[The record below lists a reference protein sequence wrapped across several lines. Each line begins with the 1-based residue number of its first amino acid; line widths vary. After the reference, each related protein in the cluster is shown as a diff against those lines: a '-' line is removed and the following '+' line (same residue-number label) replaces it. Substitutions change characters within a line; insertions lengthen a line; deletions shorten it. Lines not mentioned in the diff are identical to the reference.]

1 MDLIG
6 KTLTTVQGRVSGH
19 LAKEHVAEI
28 AKHHRLQASPGF
40 LAAAQ
45 YCQLRLE
52 EFGLPAEV
60 LGYPAREGILYWGW
74 PMFQEWEASEA
85 VLHLI
90 EPEESARK
98 LADYNEARLSLIQR
112 SAPFEGEA
120 EVVLL
125 EDGEEWAEYEGL
137 DLNGKVVLTKGDRDR
152 VHYLAVEKH
161 GAVGII
167 TDALKELPGLRH
179 PMDLPDALQYT
190 SFWWYGGEK
199 KCFGFVLSPK
209 EGARLRTL
217 IKERQREG
225 KPPVKVRA
233 NVKSRFWD
241 GEINTVSA
249 RIPGQTEEEVVLLA
263 HLCHPQGAAN
273 DNASGSA
280 AVLEVARTLQSLIS
294 DGTLAQPRRGLRFLL
309 VPEILG
315 FAAYLAHN
323 ESLIPNM
330 IAALNLDMVGEDQSL
345 CGSTMTIEQAPA
357 SFANYADDLVVR
369 LAEEASSGATNY
381 AGLESQTA
389 SRHAATPFSG
399 GSDHCLLIDPSV
411 GVPCPMI
418 NQWPDKFYHTSTD
431 TLDKVDPAML
441 ARVGSIAATYA
452 YFLAD
457 AGPEEAAWLAEEVL
471 SRHKT
476 RVLALTRD
484 GLARSRGA
492 DHSPEDGEMLWRRV
506 RFLQMRTEKAL
517 QSILRLA
524 DVDVSAWQEEARAFA
539 EAELARIAKAVPHSP
554 GKTPPGDGEKEAASI
569 VLRRLCPGPIDP
581 KNFINRMSDE
591 EHETWWRVYKES
603 PDATYVYPAL
613 LLYWADGRRNVQEI
627 TDLIELEMGK
637 RVTEMLVTCC
647 QLWGRLGLVELSTAS

>member
-1 MDLIG
+1 MDVIG
-6 KTLTTVQGRVSGH
+6 KLLATMQEHVSGH
-19 LAKEHVAEI
+19 LARNHVAEI
-28 AKHHRLQASPGF
+28 ARYHRLQASPGYRQ
-40 LAAAQ
+40 AAQ
-45 YCQLRLE
+45 YCQRCFE
-52 EFGLPAEV
+52 EFGIHAEV
-60 LGYPAREGILYWGW
+60 LGFPAREGTTCWGW
-74 PMFQEWEASEA
+74 PMFQEWEASEG
-85 VLHLI
+85 VLRLI
-90 EPEESARK
+90 EPPEHRRK

-137 DLNGKVVLTKGDRDR
+137 DLRGKVVLTKGDRDR

-190 SFWWYGGEK
+190 SFWWYGGETR
-199 KCFGFVLSPK
+199 CFGFVLSPK
-209 EGARLRTL
+209 EGARLRLL
-217 IKERQREG
+217 IRERQRDG
-225 KPPVKVRA
+225 KPPVKVQVS
-233 NVKSRFWD
+233 VKSRFWD

-249 RIPGQTEEEVVLLA
+249 LIPGQTKEEVLLLA

-280 AVLEVARTLQSLIS
+280 TVLEAARVLQSLIS
-294 DGTLAQPRRGLRFLL
+294 RGTLAQPRRGIRFLL
-309 VPEILG
+309 VPEMLG
-315 FAAYLAHN
+315 FAAYLANN

-330 IAALNLDMVGEDQSL
+330 VAALNLDMVGEDQSL
-345 CGSTMTIEQAPA
+345 CGSTMTIEQAPG

-369 LAEEASSGATNY
+369 LAEETSSGATNY
-381 AGLESQTA
+381 AGLEGQTA
-389 SRHAATPFSG
+389 SRHAVTPFSG

-418 NQWPDKFYHTSTD
+418 NQWPDKFYHTSAD
-431 TLDKVDPAML
+431 TLDKVDPSML
-441 ARVGSIAATYA
+441 ARVGSVAATYA

-457 AGPEEAAWLAEEVL
+457 AGPEEAVWLAEEVL

-484 GLARSRGA
+484 GLTRSRGA
-492 DHSPEDGEMLWRRV
+492 DHSPEDGEMLSRRV
-506 RFLQMRTEKAL
+506 RFLQQRAEKAL

-524 DVDVSAWQEEARAFA
+524 DVDVSAWQEEALAFA
-539 EAELARIAKAVPHSP
+539 EAELARIAKLVPLSP
-554 GKTPPGDGEKEAASI
+554 AKPPAGAWEQEAASI

-591 EHETWWRVYKES
+591 EHETWWRVYKER
-603 PDATYVYPAL
+603 PEATYVYPAL
-613 LLYWADGRRNVQEI
+613 LLYWADGHRNVQEI
-627 TDLIELEMGK
+627 SDLIELEMGK
-637 RVTEMLVTCC
+637 RVTELLVTCC
-647 QLWGRLGLVELSTAS
+647 QLWQRLGLVELSTAS

>member
-1 MDLIG
+1 MIG

-19 LAKEHVAEI
+19 LAKDHVAEI
-28 AKHHRLQASPGF
+28 ARYHRLQASPGF
-40 LAAAQ
+40 LAAAH
-45 YCQLRLE
+45 YCQQRLE

-60 LGYPAREGILYWGW
+60 LGYPAREGTLCWGW

-85 VLHLI
+85 VLHII

-98 LADYNEARLSLIQR
+98 LADYNEARLGLIQR

-125 EDGEEWAEYEGL
+125 EDGEGWAEYEGF

-209 EGARLRTL
+209 EGSRLRTL

-225 KPPVKVRA
+225 KAPVKVRA
-233 NVKSRFWD
+233 IVKSRFWD
-241 GEINTVSA
+241 GQIDTVSA
-249 RIPGQTEEEVVLLA
+249 LIPGQTEEEVVLLA

-280 AVLEVARTLQSLIS
+280 AILEVARTLQSLIS

-309 VPEILG
+309 VPEMLG
-315 FAAYLAHN
+315 FAAYLANN
-323 ESLIPNM
+323 EHLIPRM
-330 IAALNLDMVGEDQSL
+330 VAALNLDMVGEDQNL

-357 SFANYADDLVVR
+357 SFANFADDLVVR
-369 LAEEASSGATNY
+369 LVEETSSGAANF
-381 AGLESQTA
+381 AGLKGQAA
-389 SRHAATPFSG
+389 SRHAVTPFSG

-431 TLDKVDPAML
+431 TLEKVDPSQL

-452 YFLAD
+452 YFLAN
-457 AGPEEAAWLAEEVL
+457 AGPQEATWLAEEVL

-476 RVLALTRD
+476 RVLTLTRD
-484 GLARSRGA
+484 GVTRAAGT
-492 DHSPEDGEMLWRRV
+492 DHPPREVEMLVQRV
-506 RFLQMRTEKAL
+506 RLLEERTARAL
-517 QSILRLA
+517 DSIRRLA
-524 DVDVSAWQEEARAFA
+524 DVDVSSWQAEAREFA
-539 EAELARIAKAVPHSP
+539 EGELARIDKFIPPSTASP
-554 GKTPPGDGEKEAASI
+554 PADDLEKQAASI
-569 VLRRLCPGPIDP
+569 VPRRLCPGPIDP
-581 KNFINRMSDE
+581 KNFINRMNDE
-591 EHETWWRVYKES
+591 EYEAWWRVYKES
-603 PDATYVYPAL
+603 PEATYAYPAM
-613 LLYWADGRRNVQEI
+613 LLYWADGKRSVREI
-627 TDLIELEMGK
+627 SDLIELEVGK

-647 QLWGRLGLVELSTAS
+647 QLWGRLGLVELSTPS